1 MYLRIMSEN
10 EAKQICEWEYD
21 EEYSV
26 YNYSGW
32 EDCKEEEWAITI
44 KESREREFFSAFD
57 EEDNLIGY
65 IRLSI
70 ANDLVMIGIGLEPD
84 MCGKGLG
91 REVVEL
97 GLLKSNEI
105 YNGKKVILMVKEFNE
120 RAKKCYI
127 KSGFKL
133 VNNNFTVAGEKY
145 LTMEYKK

>member
-1 MYLRIMSEN
+1 MYLRIMSED
-10 EAKQICEWEYD
+10 EAKEICAWEYE

-32 EDCKEEEWAITI
+32 DKCRDEDWAITI

-57 EEDNLIGY
+57 EEDSLVGY

-70 ANDLVMIGIGLEPD
+70 AQDLIMLGIGLNPEK
-84 MCGKGLG
+84 CGQGLG
-91 REVVEL
+91 KAIIEV

-105 YNGKKVILMVKEFNE
+105 YIGKKVILMVKEFNE

-133 VNNNFTVAGEKY
+133 INNNFMVAGEKY
-145 LTMEYKK
+145 LVMEHKM